1 LLNTV
6 SAMPEVVG
14 VDEDLPGI
22 TRDWLAAADQV
33 QRTIARL
40 SSQMRRF
47 LEEQAYAENR
57 RIGALVHAIEA
68 KAVAVRDQF
77 PNRADFMH
85 IDEPRAEIV
94 LPMMRTLWE
103 APVKQQFD
111 DPSPAPPPTG
121 DELDAMEE
129 LFAGQRV
136 DAAKLR
142 AVLASML
149 SLFPTGLT
157 VKEALDL
164 EPLTEGLAELVT
176 VLEVATEA
184 EWLTEI
190 DETEIDEIVLDE
202 RGRRR
207 VASVPRMLLE
217 DSGELT
223 HDDF

>member
-1 LLNTV
+1 
-6 SAMPEVVG
+6 
-14 VDEDLPGI
+14 LPSV

-68 KAVAVRDQF
+68 KAVAIRDKF
-77 PNRADFMH
+77 PNTPDFMH

-103 APVKQQFD
+103 APVKQKFG
-111 DPSPAPPPTG
+111 DPSPAQSPSV
-121 DELDAMEE
+121 DELDGMEE
-129 LFAGQRV
+129 LFVGQRV
-136 DAAKLR
+136 DAGKLR

-157 VKEALDL
+157 VAEALEL

-190 DETEIDEIVLDE
+190 DESTVDEIVLDE
-202 RGRRR
+202 PGRRR
-207 VASVPRMLLE
+207 MASVPRMLLE
-217 DSGELT
+217 DSGEFT
-223 HDDF
+223 HDDY